1 MHYLLKGIR
10 HSVWFEANGLTNINL
25 GNLGTQV
32 KFSDTMKYY
41 LASLAQ
47 LSSTLGQNFKK
58 KVEKTTLQFL
68 NQHAYFSKIWTVLN
82 EKKRHT

>member
-10 HSVWFEANGLTNINL
+10 RSVWFEANGLTNINL

-47 LSSTLGQNFKK
+47 LSSTLGKN
-58 KVEKTTLQFL
+58 
-68 NQHAYFSKIWTVLN
+68 
-82 EKKRHT
+82 